1 MNPFIYLRGLRH
13 VDYSVFCVEKGQ
25 KSYWDDTFNT
35 AVPFSSGQQV
45 KRSIIEKMIA
55 ISNSKFSKTTFV
67 FAKEK
72 LAEEEV
78 YGTCDPRDFDQLIG
92 GWMKTPKGGHER
104 TLKRRSPLS
113 ISAMRPLHP
122 LLAGIK
128 KENLTFDRTNTAEIN
143 NVIVRDSKG
152 YLLNKKEIAELL
164 EGTDKSLNRK
174 WIPENSRASG
184 LYVYDV
190 AIDLRRL
197 FCVSPSLLEPEL
209 SYETIEELKNENWI
223 KIEND
228 FGECLVAPKEIRDKL
243 IPSLAHALINWR
255 ITSNQSRT
263 FSLMETLAIVI
274 SDNANKIPSAI
285 RAKLLEDSDRPKVKP
300 IIEDIP
306 GADLF
311 ISLACAGYMITNN
324 ESVDALEQAENQ
336 LIEMMRNF
344 DYENQV

>member
-1 MNPFIYLRGLRH
+1 MNSIIYLRGLRH

-25 KSYWDDTFNT
+25 KNYRDDIFSTM
-35 AVPFSSGQQV
+35 VPYSSGQQV
-45 KRSIIEKMIA
+45 KRSIIEKMMA
-55 ISNSKFSKTTFV
+55 VSNAKYSKTTFV

-92 GWMKTPKGGHER
+92 GWMKTPKGGNER

-128 KENLTFDRTNTAEIN
+128 KENITFDRTNTAEIN
-143 NVIVRDSKG
+143 NVVVRDGKG
-152 YLLNKKEIAELL
+152 NILTKSEISELL
-164 EGTDKSLNRK
+164 SGTDKSLNRK
-174 WIPENSRASG
+174 WIPENLRASG
-184 LYVYDV
+184 LYIYDI

-197 FCVSPSLLEPEL
+197 FCVSLSLLEPEL
-209 SYETIEELKNENWI
+209 AYETIEELKKEGWI
-223 KIEND
+223 KSEND

-243 IPSLAHALINWR
+243 IPAIAHALINWR

-263 FSLMETLAIVI
+263 FSLMETLAIAI
-274 SDNANKIPSAI
+274 SDNANKIPAAI
-285 RAKLLEDSDRPKVKP
+285 RAKLIDDSDRPKAKP
-300 IIEDIP
+300 IVEEIE

-311 ISLACAGYMITNN
+311 ISLVCAGYIVTNN
-324 ESVDALEQAENQ
+324 ESADALEKAEQ
-336 LIEMMRNF
+336 KLAEMMYAF
-344 DYENQV
+344 DYEK